1 MTSQIGTLPAAVSG
15 GRVRTRRLR
24 RNTLSTGRQA
34 SLQIVCLLI
43 TLTVLFPIVWIVSIA
58 VDPRNIARPDGLN
71 LIPPGATLDAFA
83 QVIRQPTQNPVGF
96 AQLAFNSLV
105 IAALVS
111 VSSVSIGVL
120 AAYAFSRLQFRGRE
134 FLMIA
139 VLAVLMLPAVATI
152 APLFVSLNKIQI
164 GTFNLRASL
173 LGVALA
179 VTSGTLPFAIWNMKG
194 YLDTIPRDLEEAASV
209 DGASR
214 LVIFW
219 RIILPLSKPVIA
231 VTAFFGFIAGW
242 TEFYF
247 SWMFLTGDPKQWTL
261 AMTLNGM
268 VGQYAGNTPW
278 SQFAA
283 YAILVALPV
292 SVVYLYLQKYI
303 IGGLTVG
310 GVKG

>member
-1 MTSQIGTLPAAVSG
+1 MTSQAAAAPAVVTAA
-15 GRVRTRRLR
+15 RAETRRRQGGGMPLR
-24 RNTLSTGRQA
+24 RQA
-34 SLQIVCLLI
+34 ILQILCLLI
-43 TLTVLFPIVWIVSIA
+43 TVTVLFPIVWIASIA
-58 VDPRNIARPDGLN
+58 VDPRDIARPDGLN

-83 QVIRQPTQNPVGF
+83 QVIKQPTQNPVSF
-96 AQLAFNSLV
+96 PQLALNSV
-105 IAALVS
+105 IIAVLVS
-111 VSSVSIGVL
+111 AASVTIGVL

-152 APLFVSLNKIQI
+152 APLFVSLNKIQV

-179 VTSGTLPFAIWNMKG
+179 VTSSQLPFAIWNMKG

-209 DGASR
+209 DGANR
-214 LVIFW
+214 FQIFW
-219 RIILPLSKPVIA
+219 RVILPLSKPVIA

-268 VGQYAGNTPW
+268 VGQYAANTPW

-283 YAILVALPV
+283 YSILVALPV
-292 SVVYLYLQKYI
+292 CAVYLYLQKYI
-303 IGGLTVG
+303 ISGLTIG